1 MSVISIIVPCYNEE
15 KAVPV
20 FYKATSAAL
29 EGIDA
34 DIEYIFVDDGSSDNT
49 VNEFKKLASADKR
62 VKYISF
68 SRNFGKE
75 AGMYAGMRHAHG
87 DYVVIMDID
96 LQDPPELIPKMYDL
110 VRSGEYDCAATRRVN
125 RVGEAKLRSFFARCF
140 YKLINKISDTEIVD
154 GARDFRLM
162 SRKMVNSI
170 LELSE
175 YNRFSKGIFS
185 WVGFKTKWLEYENRE
200 RSVGE
205 TKWSFWKLFKYSIE
219 GIVSFSTAPLA
230 VSSVCGML
238 FSIIALVG
246 IIFVVVRQLIW
257 GGSAYGWASLIC
269 IILLVSGVQLLC
281 IGILGQYLSRTYME
295 SKHRPIFIVK
305 ESNTEEADR

>member
-20 FYKATSAAL
+20 FYKAASAAL
-29 EGIDA
+29 ENIDA

-75 AGMYAGMRHAHG
+75 AGMYAGMKHAHG

-110 VRSGEYDCAATRRVN
+110 VKSGEYDCAATRRVN

-185 WVGFKTKWLEYENRE
+185 WVGFKTKWLKYENRE

-219 GIVSFSTAPLA
+219 GIVSFSTVPLA
-230 VSSVCGML
+230 VSSVCGVL
-238 FSIIALVG
+238 FSIIALIG

-295 SKHRPIFIVK
+295 SKRRPIFIVK
-305 ESNTEEADR
+305 ESNTEETDR

>member
-1 MSVISIIVPCYNEE
+1 MDKVSIITPCYNEE
-15 KAVPV
+15 AAVPV
-20 FYKATSAAL
+20 FYRAVEKALSGFGT
-29 EGIDA
+29 E
-34 DIEYIFVDDGSSDNT
+34 IEYIFVDDGSSDGT
-49 VNEFKKLASADKR
+49 MREIKALAKTDER
-62 VKYISF
+62 VKFVSF

-75 AGMYAGMRHAHG
+75 AGMYAGMKHASG
-87 DYVVIMDID
+87 DYVVIMDVD
-96 LQDPPELIPKMYDL
+96 LQDPPELISKMYEM
-110 VRSGEYDCAATRRVN
+110 VKSGECDCAATRRVN

-140 YKLINKISDTEIVD
+140 YKIINKISDTEIVD

-162 SRKMVNSI
+162 SRKMVDSI

-185 WVGFKTKWLEYENRE
+185 WVGFKTEWLEYENIQ

-205 TKWSFWKLFKYSIE
+205 TKWSFWSLFKYSIE

-230 VSSVCGML
+230 ISSVCGVL
-238 FSIIALVG
+238 FSIAALIG
-246 IIFVVVRQLIW
+246 IIIVIVRQLVW

-269 IILLVSGVQLLC
+269 VVLLVSGVQLLC

-295 SKHRPIFIVK
+295 SKHRPIYIVK
-305 ESNTEEADR
+305 ESNTKER